1 MPGPYAMLVWRR
13 SWGQQ
18 RPGPRPMAMMNVLE
32 IMAERGREGVAER
45 GNGSGVE
52 CYPKG
57 FRVPHISTRSF
68 PSFSNFFFFLF
79 LAFSTPPTTD
89 GSGRRKQTRGE
100 ERRERDR
107 EEKIY

>member
-18 RPGPRPMAMMNVLE
+18 RPAPRPIAMMNLLE
-32 IMAERGREGVAER
+32 IMAERGEREWPREAMAAGWSA
-45 GNGSGVE
+45 
-52 CYPKG
+52 
-57 FRVPHISTRSF
+57 TRTGLGCPILAPALFHLF
-68 PSFSNFFFFLF
+68 PIFFFFLF

-89 GSGRRKQTRGE
+89 GSGRQE
-100 ERRERDR
+100 ERRETE